1 VPSVLFALPA
11 LLLTLVAC
19 GGGDEVAA
27 DPETSGGAARGASL
41 TVYSGRSEE
50 YVGPVLDDFEKT
62 RGVEIEVR
70 YGDSAELAATIAEEG
85 ENTPA
90 DVFIAQDAG
99 SLGAVAAEGLLRP
112 LPAAT
117 VERVDARF
125 RAADRTWVGT
135 SGRAR
140 VAVYNTEALKPAD
153 LPASVLDMTDPRWK
167 DQVGIAPNNA
177 SFQAFVTALRLDRGD
192 ETARG
197 FLVGLKDNGAR
208 LYENNSQIAEA
219 VAAGEIKVGLVN
231 NYYLHQI
238 RKEQPDAAAANHF
251 FAAGDPG
258 ALINTAGVGV
268 LKTSDDAASGEALA
282 AFLLTEGAQA
292 YFAEQVG
299 EYPLVAGTS
308 PPPDSPPLAD
318 VQGPPLTLADLGP
331 ELEDTLRML
340 SEVGLTS

>member
-1 VPSVLFALPA
+1 
-11 LLLTLVAC
+11 
-19 GGGDEVAA
+19 
-27 DPETSGGAARGASL
+27 
-41 TVYSGRSEE
+41 
-50 YVGPVLDDFEKT
+50 
-62 RGVEIEVR
+62 
-70 YGDSAELAATIAEEG
+70 
-85 ENTPA
+85 
-90 DVFIAQDAG
+90 VFIAQDAG
-99 SLGAVAAEGLLRP
+99 SLGAVAAEGLFRP

-117 VERVDARF
+117 SSCVDARF

-140 VAVYNTEALKPAD
+140 VAIYNTTALKPAD
-153 LPASVLDMTDPRWK
+153 LPASVLDMTDARWK

-192 ETARG
+192 ETARN
-197 FLVGLKDNGAR
+197 FLQGLKDNGAR
-208 LYENNSQIAEA
+208 VYENNSQIAEA
-219 VAAGEIKVGLVN
+219 VAAGEIRSGSSTTTTCTRSARSSRTPRPRTTSSRRRPRRA
-231 NYYLHQI
+231 HQH
-238 RKEQPDAAAANHF
+238 RRRRRAQDVRRR
-251 FAAGDPG
+251 GVRR
-258 ALINTAGVGV
+258 GVGR
-268 LKTSDDAASGEALA
+268 LPAAE
-282 AFLLTEGAQA
+282 EAQA